1 LKRQGNALFSENSVV
16 PYFGA
21 IWLALVTGFEI
32 FFLLAPAY
40 GGELFAKAFV
50 LLLGSGFLY
59 IGVWLIQRPSR
70 YEIHYEDRHV
80 VIRLVPL
87 FGEGKEHRIR
97 ADQITGVTIDV
108 SENSEGTEHH
118 RVFIATSQGIIH
130 DLLPSF
136 TANRA
141 EQARSVLAGL
151 KANP

>member
-1 LKRQGNALFSENSVV
+1 M

-21 IWLALVTGFEI
+21 IWFALVTGFEI
-32 FFLLAPAY
+32 FFLLTPAN
-40 GGELFAKAFV
+40 GDELLAKAFV
-50 LLLGSGFLY
+50 LLLSSGFLY
-59 IGVWLIQRPSR
+59 IGVVLVRRPLR

-97 ADQITGVTIDV
+97 ADQITEVTIDV

-118 RVFIATSQGIIH
+118 RVFVATSQGIIH
-130 DLLPSF
+130 DLLPPF

-151 KANP
+151 KASR